1 MKTYSTFII
10 LLLIICISSCS
21 TKKSILYMQD
31 AVTEFEEIN
40 ITKNQSHYIAAGDI
54 LKISVLSENPENL
67 ISVSQNPNYSVTNIA
82 RESYFFEGY
91 KVDIDGFIDYPQLG
105 RIKIVGKSINQA
117 KELISSKLSEK
128 QILINPTVDIKV
140 VNWNVT
146 VLGEV
151 NKPGKYFFDTPN
163 FNLIQA
169 IGLAGDLT
177 INGERSNVRLLRIN
191 NSNSK
196 IYNVDL
202 TSKEFISSE
211 LFFIKSGDVIIVNPN
226 TNRVKNAGII
236 GNSGTLL
243 SLLSFLLSSII
254 IIGN

>member
-1 MKTYSTFII
+1 S
-10 LLLIICISSCS
+10 
-21 TKKSILYMQD
+21 KKNILYMQD
-31 AVTEFEEIN
+31 AVTDVEEIN
-40 ITKNQSHYIAAGDI
+40 ITQNQSHYIGSGDI

-67 ISVSQNPNYSVTNIA
+67 ISVSQNPNYSLNNTA
-82 RESYFFEGY
+82 RETYFFEGY
-91 KVDIDGFIDYPQLG
+91 KVDIDGSIDYPQIG
-105 RIKIVGKSINQA
+105 RIKIAGKTIDQA
-117 KELISSKLSEK
+117 KELISSRLSEK
-128 QILINPTVDIKV
+128 QILINSTIDIKV

-151 NKPGKYFFDTPN
+151 NKPGKFFFDSPN
-163 FNLIQA
+163 FNVIQA

-177 INGERSNVRLLRIN
+177 INGERSNVRLLRIT
-191 NSNSK
+191 NSK
-196 IYNVDL
+196 SKIFKLDL
-202 TSKEFISSE
+202 TSKDFISSE

-254 IIGN
+254 IIRN